1 MFFFSFFSYTKS
13 RRLTFFGHLI
23 RLDENAVAGQAIFE
37 LPPENWRLPPGRLH
51 ATWMKN
57 IHDDL
62 FSLYLRIYEARDL
75 AQNRPLLRLM
85 SLHSY
90 ALVVVHAVIG
100 VDWIL
105 LLLFLL
111 LVFMV

>member
-1 MFFFSFFSYTKS
+1 
-13 RRLTFFGHLI
+13 
-23 RLDENAVAGQAIFE
+23 LDENAVAGQAIFE

-51 ATWMKN
+51 TTWMKN

-62 FSLYLRIYEARDL
+62 FSLRLRIYEA
-75 AQNRPLLRLM
+75 
-85 SLHSY
+85 SLETDVFSQSY

-100 VDWIL
+100 LDWIL